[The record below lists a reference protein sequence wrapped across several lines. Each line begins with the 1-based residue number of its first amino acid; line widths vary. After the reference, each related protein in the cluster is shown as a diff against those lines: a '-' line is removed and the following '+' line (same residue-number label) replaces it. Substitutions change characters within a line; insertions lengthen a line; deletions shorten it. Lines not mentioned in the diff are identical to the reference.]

1 MRRSIVKKK
10 WYAFGTREVV
20 FAALG
25 AALYGVLSF
34 ATNMIALPAAGN
46 VALRPA
52 VCIPMFFGVVFGP
65 WVGFI
70 SGFLGNIIGDALSGW
85 GFWIWWDI
93 GNGLMGMIP
102 GFAAAMITS
111 YRDVKSLVIA
121 DVFVVI
127 GAVVG
132 MGFASLTEV
141 VFSGLDFATA
151 FTGYFLP
158 AALTDIVNGIIL
170 VPILMVAYDA
180 IALRTGR

>member
-1 MRRSIVKKK
+1 MNKK

-34 ATNMIALPAAGN
+34 ATNMVALPAAGN

-93 GNGLMGMIP
+93 GNGLMGMVP

-111 YRDVKSLVIA
+111 YREAKSLVIA
-121 DVFVVI
+121 DIFVVL
-127 GAVVG
+127 GAVIG
-132 MGFASLTEV
+132 MGFSSLSEIFV
-141 VFSGLDFATA
+141 SGIDFATA
-151 FTGYFLP
+151 FGGYFLP
-158 AALTDIVNGIIL
+158 AALTDIVNGVIL

-180 IALRTGR
+180 IAARTGR

>member
-1 MRRSIVKKK
+1 MEKK
-10 WYAFGTREVV
+10 WYEFGTREVV
-20 FAALG
+20 FSALG

-52 VCIPMFFGVVFGP
+52 VCIPLFFGVVFGP

-102 GFAAAMITS
+102 GFVLPLIADFRS
-111 YRDVKSLVIA
+111 VKSLVIA
-121 DVFVVI
+121 DIFVVI
-127 GAVVG
+127 GVIIG
-132 MGFASLTEV
+132 MGFGAMSEV
-141 VFSGLDFATA
+141 LFSGLDFVTA
-151 FTGYFLP
+151 FGGYFIP
-158 AALTDIVNGIIL
+158 AAVTDIVNGVIL
-170 VPILMVAYDA
+170 VPILMVAYSA
-180 IALRTGR
+180 VATRTGR

>member
-1 MRRSIVKKK
+1 MKKK
-10 WYAFGTREVV
+10 WYEFGTREVV

-25 AALYGVLSF
+25 AALYGVLSW
-34 ATNMIALPAAGN
+34 ATNALALPAAGN

-102 GFAAAMITS
+102 GFAMPMIQN
-111 YRDVKSLVIA
+111 YREVKSLVIA
-121 DVFVVI
+121 DIFVVL

-132 MGFASLTEV
+132 MGLASASEIV
-141 VFSGLDFATA
+141 ISGIDFATA
-151 FTGYFLP
+151 FGGYFVP
-158 AALTDIVNGIIL
+158 AAVTDIVNGIIL
-170 VPILMVAYDA
+170 VPILMVAYSA
-180 IALRTGR
+180 VATRTGR

>member
-1 MRRSIVKKK
+1 MEKK
-10 WYAFGTREVV
+10 WYDFGTREVV

-34 ATNMIALPAAGN
+34 ATNIIALPAAGN

-52 VCIPMFFGVVFGP
+52 VCIPMFFGIAFGP

-102 GFAAAMITS
+102 GFALALIS
-111 YRDVKSLVIA
+111 DFRSVKSLVIA
-121 DVFVVI
+121 DIFVVI
-127 GAVVG
+127 GVIVG
-132 MGFASLTEV
+132 MGFGALSEV

-151 FTGYFLP
+151 FGGYFIP
-158 AALTDIVNGIIL
+158 AAVTDAVNGVIL
-170 VPILMVAYDA
+170 VPILMVAYSS
-180 IALRTGR
+180 IATRTGR

>member
-1 MRRSIVKKK
+1 MKKK
-10 WYAFGTREVV
+10 WYEFGTREVV

-25 AALYGVLSF
+25 AALYGVLSW
-34 ATNMIALPAAGN
+34 ATNALALPAAGN

-93 GNGLMGMIP
+93 GNGLMGMVP
-102 GFAAAMITS
+102 GFAMPLIQN
-111 YRDVKSLVIA
+111 YREVKSLVIA
-121 DVFVVI
+121 DIFVVL

-132 MGFASLTEV
+132 MGFSSAMEIVT
-141 VFSGLDFATA
+141 SGIDFATA
-151 FTGYFLP
+151 FGGYFVP
-158 AALTDIVNGIIL
+158 AAVTDIINGVIL
-170 VPILMVAYDA
+170 VPILMVAYSA
-180 IALRTGR
+180 VATRSGR

>member
-1 MRRSIVKKK
+1 VKKN

-34 ATNMIALPAAGN
+34 ATNMLALPAAGN
-46 VALRPA
+46 IALRPA
-52 VCIPMFFGVVFGP
+52 ACIPMFFGIVFGP

-70 SGFLGNIIGDALSGW
+70 SGFLGNIIGDQLSGW

-102 GFAAAMITS
+102 GFAAMMITS
-111 YRDVKSLVIA
+111 YRDGKSLVIA
-121 DVFVVI
+121 DVFVVL
-127 GAVVG
+127 GVVVG
-132 MGFASLTEV
+132 IGFSSLTEI

-151 FTGYFLP
+151 FGGYFVP
-158 AALTDIVNGIIL
+158 AAVTNIINGIIL

-180 IALRTGR
+180 IAARTGR

>member
-1 MRRSIVKKK
+1 VEKK

-25 AALYGVLSF
+25 AALYGVLSW
-34 ATNMIALPAAGN
+34 ATNVLALPAAGN
-46 VALRPA
+46 IALRPA

-85 GFWIWWDI
+85 GFWIWWDV
-93 GNGLMGMIP
+93 GNGLMGLIP
-102 GFAAAMITS
+102 GFAMQMITG

-127 GAVVG
+127 GVVVG
-132 MGFASLTEV
+132 MGFAALSEIVT
-141 VFSGLDFATA
+141 SGIDFATA
-151 FTGYFLP
+151 FGGYFVP
-158 AALTDIVNGIIL
+158 AALTDAINGIIL
-170 VPILMVAYDA
+170 VPILMVAYSA
-180 IALRTGR
+180 IAARTGR

>member
-1 MRRSIVKKK
+1 MEKK
-10 WYAFGTREVV
+10 WYEFGTREVV
-20 FAALG
+20 FSALG

-85 GFWIWWDI
+85 GFWLWWDV

-102 GFAAAMITS
+102 GFVLPLIADFRS
-111 YRDVKSLVIA
+111 VKSLVTACI
-121 DVFVVI
+121 FVVI
-127 GAVVG
+127 GVIVG
-132 MGFASLTEV
+132 MGFGAMSEV

-151 FTGYFLP
+151 FAGYFIP
-158 AALTDIVNGIIL
+158 AAVTDVVNGVIL
-170 VPILMVAYDA
+170 VPILMVA
-180 IALRTGR
+180 

>member
-1 MRRSIVKKK
+1 MEKK
-10 WYAFGTREVV
+10 WYSFGTREVV

-34 ATNMIALPAAGN
+34 ATNMLALPAAGN
-46 VALRPA
+46 IALRPA

-65 WVGFI
+65 WVGLI

-102 GFAAAMITS
+102 GFAMLMIS
-111 YRDVKSLVIA
+111 DYREVRSLVIA

-132 MGFASLTEV
+132 MGFSSLTEIL
-141 VFSGLDFATA
+141 FSGLDFATA
-151 FTGYFLP
+151 FGGYFVP
-158 AALTDIVNGIIL
+158 AALTDIVNGVIL
-170 VPILMVAYDA
+170 VPILMVAYSA
-180 IALRTGR
+180 IAARTGR